1 MKLTESVF
9 SLAHPE
15 NTKLRGSITVLLT
28 SCLFCLDSAALP
40 MLNLKQPKLFGQIQ
54 TSQTG
59 VKPYSDTFLMVSV
72 ICLILVFWSLS
83 SVLYFFPI
91 FLTAILRQKAFPV
104 FSFRRRRQP
113 SQTKLSK
120 LWQNFWNKKLEFK
133 ICRSP
138 NCLDFAP
145 KR

>member
-72 ICLILVFWSLS
+72 ICLILVF
-83 SVLYFFPI
+83 
-91 FLTAILRQKAFPV
+91 
-104 FSFRRRRQP
+104 
-113 SQTKLSK
+113 
-120 LWQNFWNKKLEFK
+120 
-133 ICRSP
+133 
-138 NCLDFAP
+138 
-145 KR
+145 